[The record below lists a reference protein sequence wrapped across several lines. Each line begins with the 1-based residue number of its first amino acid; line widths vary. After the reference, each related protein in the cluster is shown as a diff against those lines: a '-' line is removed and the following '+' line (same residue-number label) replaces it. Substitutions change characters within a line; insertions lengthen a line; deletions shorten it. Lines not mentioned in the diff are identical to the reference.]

1 MPSERKEP
9 TVQGTQADFARFAI
23 SLMPQA
29 LHAFA
34 PPSLNSPLLH
44 GSQTASLVEVH
55 GLTIPSPTA
64 QDRQELHFVDL
75 VIFANVPGSHHWQ
88 ALFPP
93 GLNCP
98 ATQELQRVSAFPL
111 QNEMIPCPTAH
122 SLHGIQA
129 LLAVFDISFVL
140 QGSHVLVPPELNSPS
155 LHGAHCVS
163 ASTEHATAKPCPT
176 AHDLHGMQADLA
188 LFTISFSPQA

>member
-1 MPSERKEP
+1 MLHRP
-9 TVQGTQADFARFAI
+9 QGTQAVLESFGLVLSEHSTHCCVPPVLI
-23 SLMPQA
+23 
-29 LHAFA
+29 AFG
-34 PPSLNSPLLH
+34 PH

-75 VIFANVPGSHHWQ
+75 VVFANVPGSHHWQ

-93 GLNCP
+93 GLKCP

-155 LHGAHCVS
+155 LQGTHFVS
-163 ASTEHATAKPCPT
+163 ASTEHAAAKPCPT